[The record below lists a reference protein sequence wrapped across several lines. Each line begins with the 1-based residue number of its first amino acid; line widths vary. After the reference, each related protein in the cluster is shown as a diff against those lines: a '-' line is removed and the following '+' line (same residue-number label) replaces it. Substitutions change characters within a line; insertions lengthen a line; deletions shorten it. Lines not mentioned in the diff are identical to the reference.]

1 MSDTGSDRSGGG
13 TLTENNKRL
22 IRSFYEEVV
31 NRGEAGKLVDFV
43 AQPLLEQ
50 MTAHL
55 LAVRST
61 YPDLTLEVGRQIA
74 EGDWVVTCVVARGT
88 HLGSWLG
95 LEPSGK
101 TVQIAGVNIDRLE
114 NSLIV
119 EHGGAANTLEALL
132 ESGIVTLPLCGEGS

>member
-1 MSDTGSDRSGGG
+1 M
-13 TLTENNKRL
+13 TETNKRV

-31 NRGEAGKLVDFV
+31 NRGEAGKLADYV
-43 AQPLLEQ
+43 APYLLEQ
-50 MTAHL
+50 MKAHL

-88 HLGSWLG
+88 HLGRWLG

-101 TVQIAGVNIDRLE
+101 TVQIAGVNVDRLE
-114 NSLIV
+114 KGLIV
-119 EHGGAANTLEALL
+119 EHGGAANTLEAFL
-132 ESGIVTLPLCGEGS
+132 ESGILSLPLCGEGS